1 MANDSFIHELRLKT
15 TPQDLKD
22 LDKRLNAARLLY
34 NACLGEGL
42 KRLRLVR
49 QSKTF
54 QKAVNLSPKIKNA
67 KGLMVANKERKTL
80 FIESNQIHSFT
91 DYDLQNYVLTL
102 RKNNWLGEKIDS
114 LTAQKI
120 AKRAFDSIQKYAF
133 GVRGK
138 PRFKSFGRIS
148 SVEGK
153 NNQSGIRWKDN
164 RIVWA
169 GLSLDPV
176 FDKKD
181 KYQLEAY
188 ALSCKTKY
196 VRLIKRE
203 IKGESTWYAQLV
215 QSGKPFI
222 KDHNQSKGNIVG
234 LDIGPST
241 IAVVGKNE
249 AWLQGFCD
257 NVFDYDIKIKANNR
271 MINRSLRATN
281 PDNYEAD
288 RITKNNNGR
297 IIRKLGKNK
306 KNSRPWVRSRNCI
319 HLMADNRELSRKMAA
334 SRNTAQGYLANKI
347 LKLGNI
353 VKTEK
358 LSYKGFQKLWGKSVG
373 KRSPATFMSKMRY
386 KAENAGGVLYEF
398 STYKTALSQ
407 TCVCGNKEKK
417 PLKQRWHYCSNC
429 GAIAQRDLFSANLAR
444 YVDNHR
450 LDISQAKQAWA
461 GVDTLLAQAVSKLNK
476 TATGKSN
483 RIASFG
489 LNQSLSCLPVKEES
503 TICKTLDVVG
513 VS

>member
-15 TPQDLKD
+15 TPHDLKV

-42 KRLRLVR
+42 KRLKLVR
-49 QSKTF
+49 QSQAF
-54 QKAVNLSPKIKNA
+54 QRAVNLPLKIKN
-67 KGLMVANKERKTL
+67 KNGKMVTNKERKTL
-80 FIESNQIHSFT
+80 FRESNNLHSFT

-114 LTAQKI
+114 LSSQKI

-148 SVEGK
+148 SIEGK

-164 RIVWA
+164 KIVWM
-169 GLSLDPV
+169 GLYLDPV

-181 KYQLEAY
+181 KYKLESY

-196 VRLIKRE
+196 VRLVKRE

-215 QSGKPFI
+215 QSGKPYI
-222 KDHNQSKGNIVG
+222 KDHNKSKDNIVG

-241 IAVVGKNE
+241 IAVVGENK

-257 NVFDYDIKIKANNR
+257 NVCDYDMKIKANQR

-281 PDNYEAD
+281 PDNYED
-288 RITKNNNGR
+288 DGQIKNNNGKT
-297 IIRKLGKNK
+297 IRKLGKNK
-306 KNSRPWVRSRNCI
+306 KNVRSWVRSRRCI
-319 HLMADNRELSRKMAA
+319 RLISNNRELSRKMAA
-334 SRNTAQGYLANKI
+334 SRNTTQGDLANKI

-407 TCVCGNKEKK
+407 TCVCGSKEKK
-417 PLKQRWHYCSNC
+417 PLKQRWHHCSNC

-444 YVDNHR
+444 YVDNHS
-450 LDISQAKQAWA
+450 LDISQAKESWA

-476 TATGKSN
+476 TTTGNSN
-483 RIASFG
+483 RISSFG
-489 LNQSLSCLPVKEES
+489 LNQSLSRSSVKEKS
-503 TICKTLDVVG
+503 TMCKTLDVVS

>member
-196 VRLIKRE
+196 VRLIK
-203 IKGESTWYAQLV
+203 
-215 QSGKPFI
+215 
-222 KDHNQSKGNIVG
+222 
-234 LDIGPST
+234 
-241 IAVVGKNE
+241 
-249 AWLQGFCD
+249 
-257 NVFDYDIKIKANNR
+257 
-271 MINRSLRATN
+271 
-281 PDNYEAD
+281 
-288 RITKNNNGR
+288 
-297 IIRKLGKNK
+297 
-306 KNSRPWVRSRNCI
+306 
-319 HLMADNRELSRKMAA
+319 
-334 SRNTAQGYLANKI
+334 
-347 LKLGNI
+347 
-353 VKTEK
+353 
-358 LSYKGFQKLWGKSVG
+358 
-373 KRSPATFMSKMRY
+373 
-386 KAENAGGVLYEF
+386 
-398 STYKTALSQ
+398 
-407 TCVCGNKEKK
+407 
-417 PLKQRWHYCSNC
+417 
-429 GAIAQRDLFSANLAR
+429 
-444 YVDNHR
+444 
-450 LDISQAKQAWA
+450 
-461 GVDTLLAQAVSKLNK
+461 
-476 TATGKSN
+476 
-483 RIASFG
+483 
-489 LNQSLSCLPVKEES
+489 
-503 TICKTLDVVG
+503 
-513 VS
+513 